1 VKAIDR
7 GAVRKILIRAVN
19 WLGDAVMITPAL
31 AAIREAFPQAELT
44 VLANPLVSQMFSPH
58 QSVDRVIT
66 FDRAVHRGIGG
77 RLRLA
82 SLLRRE
88 RFDLAIIF
96 PNSFEGALIPTL
108 AGIPRRLGKN
118 SDGRGFLLTH
128 SYPKSLQNTSE
139 HQVLNY
145 LDMLKHFGIDSGA
158 PRLQLETTAA
168 EDQALAELLS
178 ARGIGGDDMVL
189 GVNPGATF
197 GSAKRWYPERF
208 AEAAAELS
216 RRWGAR
222 IVVTGGPA
230 ETEMAARIEEL
241 LGGECLNLAGATNV
255 RQLLAL
261 IKRCDFFITNDSGPM
276 HIAAAFG
283 VPLVAIFGSTD
294 HRTTS
299 AFFDKGA
306 IVRKEADCAP
316 CMKRE
321 CPTDHRCMTAV
332 TAAEV
337 IDAADKLYRQ
347 VAPGMVTP

>member
-7 GAVRKILIRAVN
+7 GRVRKILIRAVN
-19 WLGDAVMITPAL
+19 WLGDAVMITPAM
-31 AAIREAFPQAELT
+31 AAIRDAFPQAQIT

-58 QSVDRVIT
+58 RCVDRVIS
-66 FDRAVHRGIGG
+66 FDRAVHRGVAG

-82 SLLRRE
+82 AQLRRE
-88 RFDLAIIF
+88 NFDLAVIF
-96 PNSFEGALIPTL
+96 PNSFEGALIPAL
-108 AGIPRRLGKN
+108 AGIPARLGKN
-118 SDGRGFLLTH
+118 SDGRGWLLTH
-128 SYPKSLQNTSE
+128 SYPRTLQNTAE

-145 LDMLKHFGIDSGA
+145 VDMLKYFGITPQA
-158 PRLQLETTAA
+158 PRLHLETTAL
-168 EDQALAELLS
+168 EDEALEELL
-178 ARGIGGDDMVL
+178 AGRGIDRQQMVL

-208 AEAAAELS
+208 AETAGELS

-230 ETEMAARIEEL
+230 ETAMAARIEEL
-241 LGGECLNLAGATNV
+241 LGKECVNLAGATTV
-255 RQLLAL
+255 RQLMAL

-283 VPLVAIFGSTD
+283 VPLVAIFGPTD

-299 AFFDKGA
+299 AFFDNGV
-306 IVRKEADCAP
+306 IVRKPTDCAP

-332 TAAEV
+332 SAGEVIEAAET
-337 IDAADKLYRQ
+337 LYRQ
-347 VAPGMVTP
+347 LTQGVHR